1 MNELELIFLI
11 SSCWHPVEQRQVEMK
26 SVKILGIAT
35 LFALSATSAYAQS
48 AATLIEQFKDW
59 GAYVYNDP
67 QRGKMC
73 FAVSQPKDM
82 EPKNVNRDPV
92 YFFVTSR
99 PKENVREEVNVITG
113 YPYRQGSKTSVQIG
127 SDKFSLYTSG
137 DGAWLEN
144 AAEESRLVNAMRRGS
159 SMIVRGTSSR
169 GTLTI
174 DTYSLSGVTAAT
186 KRAVQACQ

>member
-1 MNELELIFLI
+1 
-11 SSCWHPVEQRQVEMK
+11 MK
-26 SVKILGIAT
+26 SLKILGAAT
-35 LFALSATSAYAQS
+35 LFALSTTAAFAQG
-48 AATLIEQFKDW
+48 AATRVEQIKDW
-59 GAYVYNDP
+59 GAYVLNDP

-92 YFFVTSR
+92 YFFITTR
-99 PKENVREEVNVITG
+99 PKEGVREEVNVITG
-113 YPYRQGSKTSVQIG
+113 YPYKEGSKTTVQIG
-127 SDKFSLYTSG
+127 SDTFSLYTSG

-144 AAEESRLVNAMRRGS
+144 AAEEARLINSMRRGS
-159 SMIVRGTSSR
+159 QMIVKGTSRR

-186 KRAVQACQ
+186 KKALESCR